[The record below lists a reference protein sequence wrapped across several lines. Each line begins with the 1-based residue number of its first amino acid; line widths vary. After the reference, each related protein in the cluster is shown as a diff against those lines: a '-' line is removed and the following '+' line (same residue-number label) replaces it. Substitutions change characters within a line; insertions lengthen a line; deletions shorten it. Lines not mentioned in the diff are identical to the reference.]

1 MDLNVYAKV
10 GIVLELVQKWEQ
22 QFKNVTVK
30 YNIEKSDDKRSLSNM
45 NSFLLRNKAINNE
58 EYSLIKTI
66 IEMRNMVI
74 HRMFVDY
81 NNDFIKIEMLAIKI
95 SNTINESFKLF
106 ERLLK

>member
-45 NSFLLRNKAINNE
+45 NSFLLRNKVINDEQYN
-58 EYSLIKTI
+58 LIKSI
-66 IEMRNMVI
+66 IEM
-74 HRMFVDY
+74 
-81 NNDFIKIEMLAIKI
+81 
-95 SNTINESFKLF
+95 
-106 ERLLK
+106 

>member
-66 IEMRNMVI
+66 IEMSI
-74 HRMFVDY
+74 AH
-81 NNDFIKIEMLAIKI
+81 LCC
-95 SNTINESFKLF
+95 
-106 ERLLK
+106 